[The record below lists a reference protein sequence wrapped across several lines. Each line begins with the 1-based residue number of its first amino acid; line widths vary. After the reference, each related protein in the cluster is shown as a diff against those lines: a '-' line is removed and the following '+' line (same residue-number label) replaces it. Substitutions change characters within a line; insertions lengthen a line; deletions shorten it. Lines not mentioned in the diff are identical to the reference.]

1 MLPTWLQS
9 KRPAEEQEAEAQPKS
24 KSRFQ
29 VDLKA
34 RKLDQFKTFLEP
46 EEVVRPI
53 NPLADYIPIEKVA
66 NGIIYTRDH
75 RYVKLVEV
83 VPVNFLLR
91 SAREQRSI
99 IYSFISYL
107 KIAPVKVQFKVL
119 TKRADINRHM
129 DTVRRELTQETDE
142 RCRQASNEKPF
153 PQKVKEVL
161 AEYMVAGR
169 LLDTIPS
176 NDFYAPSHIDLNH
189 GRYICIDGV
198 YYAYLLVLSNGYK
211 PKFPPA
217 GCPCWSTPGTGSTWI
232 CFSPASP
239 RTG

>member
-1 MLPTWLQS
+1 MLPTWLRS
-9 KRPAEEQEAEAQPKS
+9 KRPAEEQEAEVHPKTR
-24 KSRFQ
+24 SRFQ
-29 VDLKA
+29 VGLKA

-53 NPLADYIPIEKVA
+53 NPLTDYIPIEKVA

-142 RCRQASNEKPF
+142 RCRQLQEDY
-153 PQKVKEVL
+153 L
-161 AEYMVAGR
+161 R
-169 LLDTIPS
+169 LIQQLGSREAITRR
-176 NDFYAPSHIDLNH
+176 FFLVFEHE
-189 GRYICIDGV
+189 
-198 YYAYLLVLSNGYK
+198 LL
-211 PKFPPA
+211 
-217 GCPCWSTPGTGSTWI
+217 PGTKRSQEEAEAVI
-232 CFSPASP
+232 S
-239 RTG
+239 